1 MTPNAPPAPRPA
13 PTAPRGYQ
21 FPRVE
26 RQTMRNGMR
35 IVVAPVTKLPL
46 ATMVLVVEAGAST
59 EPRGKEGVA
68 ALTAR
73 LLPEGAA
80 GLDGAALTDR
90 FERLGT
96 SVESHADWDVA
107 AVTLTALT
115 QQLAPALALVR
126 DLLRTPEFPA
136 REVARLKDERLAE
149 LLQQLAEPR
158 GLADEQFA
166 RALYEPSARYALP
179 VDGDATSVR
188 ALDRD
193 DVLAFYTARYK
204 PAATTLIVAGDVTMT
219 QISTLADELFGD
231 WTGTR
236 PAPATA
242 GIDAARRD
250 RLTRIVAKADAPQS
264 ELRVGH
270 VGLPRRAADY
280 FDAMVMNAVLG
291 GLFSSRINLNL
302 REAHGYTYG
311 AFSAFEWRRAAG
323 PFVVSTAVK
332 SDVTTDAVREV
343 LGEIDRIRTAEIGED
358 ELTLATSYLDGVF
371 PIRYETTA
379 AIAAALANLV
389 IHELP
394 DDYYDRYRERVR
406 GVTTKGVLRAAQ
418 THLHPDQ
425 LRIVVVGD
433 PEVIAQPLGAA
444 TGMPAEVISPE
455 RMEASA

>member
-1 MTPNAPPAPRPA
+1 MTTSVPPAPRPTPA
-13 PTAPRGYQ
+13 PPRSYH
-21 FPRVE
+21 FPRFE
-26 RQTMRNGMR
+26 RRTLHNGMQL
-35 IVVAPVTKLPL
+35 VVAPVTKLPL
-46 ATMVLVVEAGAST
+46 ATVIAVVEAGASS

-90 FERLGT
+90 FERIGT

-115 QQLAPALALVR
+115 QQLPEALGLVR
-126 DLLRTPEFPA
+126 DLLRAPDFPA
-136 REVARLKDERLAE
+136 REVARLKEERLAE

-158 GLADEQFA
+158 GLADDQFA
-166 RALYEPSARYALP
+166 RALYEPSARYAMP
-179 VDGDATSVR
+179 VDGDAASVR
-188 ALDRD
+188 ALGRD
-193 DVLAFYTARYK
+193 DVLAFYAARYR
-204 PAATTLIVAGDVTMT
+204 PAATTLIVAGDVSMV
-219 QISTLADELFGD
+219 QIGALADDLFGD

-236 PAPATA
+236 PAPAA
-242 GIDAARRD
+242 RGVDAAQRGS
-250 RLTRIVAKADAPQS
+250 LTRVVAKADAPQS

-270 VGLPRRAADY
+270 AGLPRRAPDY
-280 FDAMVMNAVLG
+280 FDTMVMNAVLG

-332 SDVTTDAVREV
+332 SDVTAEAVREV
-343 LGEIDRIRTAEIGED
+343 LGEIERMRTEEIGED

-371 PIRYETTA
+371 PIRYETTS

-394 DDYYDRYRERVR
+394 EEYYDRYREHVR
-406 GVTTKGVLRAAQ
+406 AVTTAGVLRAAQ
-418 THLHPDQ
+418 AHLHPDQ

-433 PEVIAQPLGAA
+433 PDVIAAPLGDVTGVAVEVIGVERVEK
-444 TGMPAEVISPE
+444 PA
-455 RMEASA
+455 